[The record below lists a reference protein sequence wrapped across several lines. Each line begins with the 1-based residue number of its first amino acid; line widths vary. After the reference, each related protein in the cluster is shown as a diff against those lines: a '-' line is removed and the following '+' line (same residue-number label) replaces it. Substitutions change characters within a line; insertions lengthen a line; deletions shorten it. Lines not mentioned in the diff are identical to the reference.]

1 MIEVPCLDQDKY
13 TNPYQIQKILL
24 EEEANKLTMIL
35 VCKEQ
40 KVANTLW
47 SAIDRYRVV
56 MKDDMVNKK
65 VPFSFD
71 KEVWVTGSEYR
82 VVLKGNLVSAVNA
95 LIERGIL
102 DGKNKAIFHDQEE
115 EAIQAFLKRSVKQ
128 ASLSLKQEENN
139 PDLPS
144 KGRSCTLF

>member
-24 EEEANKLTMIL
+24 VEEANKFTMIL
-35 VCKEQ
+35 ICKES

-65 VPFSFD
+65 VPFSFQ
-71 KEVWVTGSEYR
+71 KEVLVTGSEYR
-82 VVLKGNLVSAVNA
+82 VVLKENLVSAVNA

-102 DGKNKAIFHDQEE
+102 GWKNKAVFQDQEE
-115 EAIQAFLKRSVKQ
+115 EAIQNFLKRSEQ
-128 ASLSLKQEENN
+128 ASLSLKQEENK
-139 PDLPS
+139 PDLLAN
-144 KGRSCTLF
+144 GRSCTLF